1 MQEKDLLTYPVVIWP
16 AEKGYNV
23 FVPDL
28 RANGLATQGTSLDNA
43 IYMAGDLIGC
53 MLADTTNYPKATPLD
68 EVVIPA
74 EAKKAITTLISIN
87 IKDYR
92 NEDEYDEK

>member
-1 MQEKDLLTYPVVIWP
+1 
-16 AEKGYNV
+16 
-23 FVPDL
+23 
-28 RANGLATQGTSLDNA
+28 
-43 IYMAGDLIGC
+43 MAGDLIGC

-92 NEDEYDEK
+92 NGDEYDEK

>member
-1 MQEKDLLTYPVVIWP
+1 MQEKDLLTYPVIIWP

-28 RANGLATQGTSLDNA
+28 GENGLATQGKDIDNA
-43 IYMAGDLIGC
+43 IYMVSDLIGC
-53 MLADTTNYPKATPLD
+53 ILSETTDYPKATPLEEVIVPD
-68 EVVIPA
+68 EVPN
-74 EAKKAITTLISIN
+74 AIIRLASIN

-92 NEDEYDEK
+92 KQVTN